1 MKRLIC
7 LMSMGLLLFT
17 AIAPPVLAAKAGE
30 IKDDVYTDGLHKFSV
45 SIPTGWAST
54 VKSDKSPLRL
64 VLTHKSYAVPQQFQ
78 GNPEYAQIP
87 TIAVLVDTT
96 SLTVD
101 QFVDSLLDGKY
112 KSKQKSFFLKNMPL
126 IAKTH
131 DVLKRSPV
139 TIGDVKAIAMEVRQA
154 YTVEVAQ
161 AGSDFADVVQDYK
174 SGKIYLMV
182 RNGYVFIVHG
192 ICEYKLNST
201 YSGTFDVVFSSM
213 KFE

>member
-1 MKRLIC
+1 MKKAIC
-7 LMSMGLLLFT
+7 LTSMCLFLIT
-17 AIAPPVLAAKAGE
+17 VIATPILAKKAGE
-30 IKDDVYTDGLHKFSV
+30 IKDDIYTDAQYKFNLK
-45 SIPTGWAST
+45 IPAGWAST
-54 VKSDKSPLRL
+54 VKDEKSALRF

-87 TIAVLVDTT
+87 TINILVDTT
-96 SLTVD
+96 SLSVD
-101 QFVDSLLDGKY
+101 QFIDSLLEGKT
-112 KSKQKSFFLKNMPL
+112 KSKQKTFFLKYMPL

-139 TIGDVKAIAMEVRQA
+139 TVGDAKWVAMEVRQA

-161 AGSDFADVVQDYK
+161 AGSDVADVVQDYK
-174 SGKIYLMV
+174 SGQIYLTV
-182 RNGYVFIVHG
+182 KNGYVFVIHG

-201 YSGTFDVVFSSM
+201 YKGIFDGFFSTW